1 MKILK
6 ILIGIVLSFSTAFI
20 GIGYAQ
26 LSSTISLEATITGTM
41 QKGVFISDVSEAQ
54 GVTINTYFSTV
65 LNSEVVLTNSN
76 DTKTLTIT
84 LYNNSPDNY
93 AFDSIGYDT
102 AIAGGYT
109 NSNITFTHTLQK
121 YQRLD
126 ANKSLEFTI
135 TFAFKN
141 GYTPTTTESLQSI
154 LDFHFHL
161 WGEEDN
167 TDYEKYLEAFLVDLQ
182 KGYGLNDTDNGDK
195 GPAVLAAIKKEKILY
210 PHMKI
215 KQGNLQHLSN
225 GITEGLTF
233 VYEYVSDTVLNL
245 YTYENK
251 YCDASYDGVQV
262 NCYRTTLAY
271 DTATETWEI
280 QSTYSGKAE
289 IDLIENYYYY
299 INYATWIGNM
309 I

>member
-6 ILIGIVLSFSTAFI
+6 ILIGVVLSFSTAFI
-20 GIGYAQ
+20 GMGYAQ
-26 LSSTISLEATITGTM
+26 LSSNIGLEATITGSM
-41 QKGVFISDVSEAQ
+41 QKGVFILDVIEPQ
-54 GVTINTYFSTV
+54 GVTVKTYFSTV
-65 LNSEVVLTNSN
+65 LNSEVVLANSN

-93 AFDSIGYDT
+93 AFDSIGYDA

-135 TFAFKN
+135 TFAFKS
-141 GYTPTTTESLQSI
+141 GYTPTTAESLQSI
-154 LDFHFHL
+154 IDFHFHL

-167 TDYEKYLEAFLVDLQ
+167 TDYEKYLQAFLTELR
-182 KGYGLNDTDNGDK
+182 GYGLNDTDNGDK

-210 PHMKI
+210 PHTKI
-215 KQGNLQHLSN
+215 KSGNLQHLSN
-225 GITEGLTF
+225 GITAGLTF

-245 YTYENK
+245 YTYESK
-251 YCDASYDGVQV
+251 YCLSSYDGEQV
-262 NCYRTTLAY
+262 DCYRTTLEY
-271 DTATETWEI
+271 NTATEMWEI
-280 QSTYSGKAE
+280 QSTYSGKATIEE
-289 IDLIENYYYY
+289 IEDHYY
-299 INYATWIGNM
+299 INYATWKGNM

>member
-41 QKGVFISDVSEAQ
+41 QKGVFISNVTEPQ

-93 AFDSIGYDT
+93 AFDSTGYDA

-135 TFAFKN
+135 TFAFKSA
-141 GYTPTTTESLQSI
+141 YTPTTAESLQSI
-154 LDFHFHL
+154 LNFHFHL
-161 WGEEDN
+161 WGAEDN
-167 TDYEKYLEAFLVDLQ
+167 TDYETYLQALLTEL
-182 KGYGLNDTDNGDK
+182 KGYVLNDTDYGDK
-195 GPAVLAAIKKEKILY
+195 GPAVEAAIKQEKVLY
-210 PHMKI
+210 PHTKI
-215 KQGNLQHLSN
+215 KSGNLQHLSN
-225 GITEGLTF
+225 GITDGLTF
-233 VYEYVSDTVLNL
+233 VYQYVNDTTFYL
-245 YTYENK
+245 YTYEEK
-251 YCDASYDGVQV
+251 YCVSSYEGEQV
-262 NCYRTTLAY
+262 DCYRTTLDY
-271 DTATETWEI
+271 NTETEKWEI
-280 QSTYSGKAE
+280 QSTYSGKATIE
-289 IDLIENYYYY
+289 EIENHYY

>member
-6 ILIGIVLSFSTAFI
+6 ILIGIALSFSTAFI

-41 QKGVFISDVSEAQ
+41 QNGVFISNVTEPQ
-54 GVTINTYFSTV
+54 GVTVNTYFSTV

-93 AFDSIGYDT
+93 AFNSVGYDA
-102 AIAGGYT
+102 AIDGGYT

-126 ANKSLEFTI
+126 ANQSLEFTI

-167 TDYEKYLEAFLVDLQ
+167 TDYETFLSSFLVDSN
-182 KGYGLNDTDNGDK
+182 GYGLNDTGNGGK
-195 GPAVLAAIKKEKILY
+195 GSAVLAAIKKEKILY
-210 PHMKI
+210 PHTKI
-215 KQGNLQHLSN
+215 KGGNLQHLSN
-225 GITEGLTF
+225 GIAEGLTF

-251 YCDASYDGVQV
+251 YCVSSYYGEQV
-262 NCYRTTLAY
+262 DCYRTILAY
-271 DTATETWEI
+271 NTATETWEI

-289 IDLIENYYYY
+289 IDLIENRYYY
-299 INYATWIGNM
+299 INYATWIRNM

>member
-26 LSSTISLEATITGTM
+26 LSSTISLEATITGSM

-54 GVTINTYFSTV
+54 GVDINTYFSTV

-93 AFDSIGYDT
+93 AFDSIGYDA

-121 YQRLD
+121 YQRID

-141 GYTPTTTESLQSI
+141 GYTPTTAESLQSI
-154 LDFHFHL
+154 IDFHFHL

-167 TDYEKYLEAFLVDLQ
+167 TDYETFLSSFLVDLN
-182 KGYGLNDTDNGDK
+182 KGYGLNDKNNNQK
-195 GPAVLAAIKKEKILY
+195 GEEVEAAIKKEKILY
-210 PHMKI
+210 PHTKI
-215 KQGNLQHLSN
+215 KGGNLEHLSN

-233 VYEYVSDTVLNL
+233 VYRYINDTTFYL
-245 YTYENK
+245 YTYEDK
-251 YCDASYDGVQV
+251 YCLSSYDGEQV
-262 NCYRTTLAY
+262 DCYRTTLEY
-271 DTATETWEI
+271 NTATEMWEI

-289 IDLIENYYYY
+289 IDLIENHYYY

>member
-1 MKILK
+1 MNLFKCLIYILLSLA
-6 ILIGIVLSFSTAFI
+6 ILTLGV
-20 GIGYAQ
+20 GYAQ
-26 LSSTISLEATITGTM
+26 LSSTISLEATITGSM
-41 QKGVFISDVSEAQ
+41 QKGVFISNVTEPQ

-65 LNSEVVLTNSN
+65 LNSEVVLANSN

-93 AFDSIGYDT
+93 AFDSVGYDS

-135 TFAFKN
+135 TFTFKS
-141 GYTPTTTESLQSI
+141 GYTPTTAESLHSI

-167 TDYEKYLEAFLVDLQ
+167 TDYESFLSSFLVDLN
-182 KGYGLNDTDNGDK
+182 KGYGLNDKNNNQK
-195 GPAVLAAIKKEKILY
+195 GEEVEAAIKKEKILY
-210 PHMKI
+210 PHTKI
-215 KQGNLQHLSN
+215 KGGNLEHLSN
-225 GITEGLTF
+225 GITAGLTF
-233 VYEYVSDTVLNL
+233 VYQYINDTTFYL
-245 YTYENK
+245 YTYEDK
-251 YCDASYDGVQV
+251 YCLSSYDGEQV
-262 NCYRTTLAY
+262 DCYRTTLEY
-271 DTATETWEI
+271 NTATETWEI

-289 IDLIENYYYY
+289 IDLIENHYYY

>member
-1 MKILK
+1 MNVVKCLICILLSLA
-6 ILIGIVLSFSTAFI
+6 ILTLGV
-20 GIGYAQ
+20 GYAQ
-26 LSSTISLEATITGTM
+26 LSSTLSSQVTVTGEM
-41 QKGVFISDVSEAQ
+41 QKGVFISNISDVQ

-65 LNSEVVLTNSN
+65 LNSEVVLANSN
-76 DTKTLTIT
+76 DAKTLTIT

-93 AFDSIGYDT
+93 AFDSVGYDS

-121 YQRLD
+121 YQKID
-126 ANKSLEFTI
+126 ANKSIDFTI
-135 TFAFKN
+135 TFEYKS
-141 GYTPTTTESLQSI
+141 GYTPTTAESLQSI

-167 TDYEKYLEAFLVDLQ
+167 TDYETFLSSFLVDLN

-195 GPAVLAAIKKEKILY
+195 GPAVIAAIKQEKILY
-210 PHMKI
+210 PHTKI
-215 KQGNLQHLSN
+215 KGGNLEHLSN

-233 VYEYVSDTVLNL
+233 IYEYVSDNTFYL

-251 YCDASYDGVQV
+251 YCVSSYDGDQV
-262 NCYRTTLAY
+262 DCYKTILDY
-271 DTATETWEI
+271 NTATEKWEI
-280 QSTYSGKAE
+280 SVTYSGRAK
-289 IDLIENYYYY
+289 IDLIENHYY
-299 INYATWIGNM
+299 IDHLSWIGNM